1 MARERIKWSYLA
13 TLLVAGTLLVGSG
26 LAQVKGERQTLEGTI
41 SDTTCGIKHA
51 MMKNATDKQCTLGC
65 AKMGS
70 KYALVVGDKVYTLEG
85 NAGNLE
91 KLAGEKARV
100 TGTVEGTTV
109 QVASVAKLG
118 K

>member
-1 MARERIKWSYLA
+1 MLRERIIWSSLA
-13 TLLVAGTLLVGSG
+13 TLLVAGTMLVSNG
-26 LAQVKGERQTLEGTI
+26 LAQAKGARQTLEGTI
-41 SDTTCGIKHA
+41 SDATCGVKHG
-51 MMKNATDKQCTLGC
+51 MMKDATDKQCTLGC
-65 AKMGS
+65 VKMGS
-70 KYALVVGDKVYTLEG
+70 KYVLVIGDKVYTLEG

-91 KLAGEKARV
+91 KLAGEKAKV